1 MGLPLPHGKLAV
13 WLFLVTEVM
22 FFTAL
27 IGTYLILRNG
37 TPTASP
43 FRWPTPHEV
52 HLIEWVG
59 ALNTFVLIVS
69 SLTVVLAHHAAL
81 RRDFRRATRYV
92 AATLA
97 LGATFLV
104 IKGFEYHSKYRHDIL
119 PGHVGELVPAEDL
132 KPEREK
138 QYQAAGMQYV
148 RRVRDQAAR
157 VVNETY
163 LNGVRAQLEAAAG
176 AVTPETLD
184 AQTPRVKAAYA
195 LLQTLGKET
204 SADGRYQVGLGPEE
218 LKEKVAALPADP
230 AGPTITAPEVPETV
244 RVCYGLLREID
255 ARGAGPN
262 NTYTG
267 ALSPAA
273 VGGRVNEI
281 LHVHEGLGLTP
292 AIPFGNL
299 WSSCYFA
306 LTGFHALHVF
316 GGLVAFVIL
325 LGMGMLGRLGPRHA
339 LTLELVGLYWH
350 FVDVV
355 WIFLFPLLYLV

>member
-43 FRWPTPHEV
+43 FRWPTPPEV

-59 ALNTFVLIVS
+59 ALNTFVLILS
-69 SLTVVLAHHAAL
+69 SLTVVLAHHAAA
-81 RRDFRRATRYV
+81 RGNFRRATRFV
-92 AATLA
+92 GATLA
-97 LGATFLV
+97 LGALFLV

-119 PGHVGELVPAEDL
+119 PGHVGELVPAAGL
-132 KPEREK
+132 APEREK

-157 VVNETY
+157 VVNEAY
-163 LNGVRAQLEAAAG
+163 LNGVRAQLESAAG
-176 AVTPETLD
+176 AVTTETLD
-184 AQTPRVKAAYA
+184 AQTARVKGCHA
-195 LLQTLGKET
+195 LLQTLGKEK
-204 SADGRYQVGLGPEE
+204 SPDGRYQVGLGPEE
-218 LKEKVAALPADP
+218 LKAKVAALPADP
-230 AGPTITAPEVPETV
+230 AGPVVGAPEVPETA
-244 RVCYGLLREID
+244 RVCYGLLREIEG
-255 ARGAGPN
+255 RGAGPN

-267 ALSPAA
+267 ALSPAV

-281 LHVHEGLGLTP
+281 LREHEDLGLTP
-292 AIPFGNL
+292 AIPFGTL
-299 WSSCYFA
+299 WASCYFA

-325 LGMGMLGRLGPRHA
+325 LGMGLLNRLGPRHT
-339 LTLELVGLYWH
+339 LVLELTGLYWH